1 MSALCSEKN
10 NLYQKTT
17 GFSYNITLVSQDL
30 KCYVKLNIIYKVL
43 YTQTNTIVRNRMPT
57 KSNEKWKSFL
67 HCICKYLLFH
77 SALSKKKYF
86 CHKFSIFN
94 KFTHPPPSLTIT
106 TTTTLLH
113 SCNGQNLIS
122 MAKVFCWCSLSM
134 NSVYDFWDTIISHR
148 FLEPFWWNK
157 SVWKEGWTL
166 YAKFLTCVTCYNH
179 I

>member
-1 MSALCSEKN
+1 
-10 NLYQKTT
+10 
-17 GFSYNITLVSQDL
+17 
-30 KCYVKLNIIYKVL
+30 
-43 YTQTNTIVRNRMPT
+43 MPT
-57 KSNEKWKSFL
+57 KANEKWKSFL
-67 HCICKYLLFH
+67 HCISSFEGTSYEHLSGKAIRSISFCFYKLLHSRYLFFRNIYYFIQHYLKKNIFVTNFPF
-77 SALSKKKYF
+77 SANSL
-86 CHKFSIFN
+86 I
-94 KFTHPPPSLTIT
+94 PPTIT

-134 NSVYDFWDTIISHR
+134 NSVYDFWDTFILHR